1 MWRHFSVNTL
11 VMPFSLT
18 HAIYC
23 ATQLTCANIVGNTA
37 PGAKIM
43 AVRKKSE
50 TIHLRVNPISKAL
63 LEGLA
68 NINGKTA
75 TQIIEDLITEAAE
88 KTIINEFEIDEYIYE
103 GTFENKI
110 IDLKSALFAV
120 QHPSEPIIT
129 KLRTYYIAPEALSS
143 RDRTITMTI
152 LQHPQLFG
160 GKAKIFKSVENLIDN
175 EYINDIPDIDLK
187 KIADRMDSL
196 ENYSVFKEKQ
206 PSWKS
211 TYEMFLTMT
220 EGEH

>member
-1 MWRHFSVNTL
+1 
-11 VMPFSLT
+11 
-18 HAIYC
+18 
-23 ATQLTCANIVGNTA
+23 
-37 PGAKIM
+37 M

-88 KTIINEFEIDEYIYE
+88 KTIMNEVEVDEYINE
-103 GTFENKI
+103 AAFQNKI

-129 KLRTYYIAPEALSS
+129 KLRTYFIALETLSS
-143 RDRTITMTI
+143 RDRTITRTI

-160 GKAKIFKSVENLIDN
+160 GKTKIFKSVENLIVKK
-175 EYINDIPDIDLK
+175 YINEIPDVDLK

-196 ENYSVFKEKQ
+196 ESYSVFKEKK

-211 TYEMFLTMT
+211 TYEMFLAMT